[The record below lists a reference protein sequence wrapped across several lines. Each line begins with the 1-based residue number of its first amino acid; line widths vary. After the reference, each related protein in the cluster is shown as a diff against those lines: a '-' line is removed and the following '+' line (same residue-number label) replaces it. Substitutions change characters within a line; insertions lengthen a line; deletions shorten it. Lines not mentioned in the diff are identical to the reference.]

1 MSCRKADYSLLVAV
15 SVNIAEFEV
24 AVEVFLSR
32 CRIRMPLF
40 VVMWIEV
47 AFAVGVVAFAVG
59 VVEVA
64 FAVAGLAVA
73 GAFVV
78 EVVAFALL
86 GLVLLLELML
96 SALLLSKGLG
106 IHTALFH
113 IQACWPLSSAVS
125 WLLFAAASFLLIIY
139 SARSAISCIQILL
152 RRRRIFY
159 QMFEEVCLCLCLAS
173 PELFCRFLI
182 PYCHQPLGT
191 CF

>member
-40 VVMWIEV
+40 VVMLIV
-47 AFAVGVVAFAVG
+47 AVEVVAFAV
-59 VVEVA
+59 VVVVS
-64 FAVAGLAVA
+64 AVELAVA
-73 GAFVV
+73 GAFAGFGAGAVDIAV
-78 EVVAFALL
+78 EPAL
-86 GLVLLLELML
+86 GPGL
-96 SALLLSKGLG
+96 SALLLSFVAVVLD
-106 IHTALFH
+106 IAASH
-113 IQACWPLSSAVS
+113 ILAFVPLSFAVS
-125 WLLFAAASFLLIIY
+125 WLLFVVVPFPLISY
-139 SARSAISCIQILL
+139 SARSSISCNQRLR

-159 QMFEEVCLCLCLAS
+159 QMFEEVCLFLCLAS